1 MYSLPLQ
8 REFHRQ
14 VPSYFIKDDHD
25 ILKDDCWPG
34 QTQGEL
40 SFARGV
46 ELFAEQTPSSRAP
59 YRRFRWGAQLELWLL
74 EGREFRSPNTDPDGP
89 EKTILGPEQLAWLER
104 TLVESDATFRVV
116 LSATPIVGP
125 DRSRKADN
133 HANRAFAHEGARLRE
148 LLAAHPGTVV
158 VCGDRHWQYA
168 SVDGDTGL
176 WEFSCGPT
184 TDAHAGG
191 FSEDKRS
198 EAHRYLAV
206 RGGFLSVAVER
217 AGSDAS
223 CDLSLRHHDTSGRIL
238 STQRFSAPKR

>member
-125 DRSRKADN
+125 DRSRKAEREEPLAGACMPSRPSAADESPGIGWFSGSPLLTPRRGAADEEQCGRMPST
-133 HANRAFAHEGARLRE
+133 HTRRARASRCATVRSSGAWS
-148 LLAAHPGTVV
+148 AA
-158 VCGDRHWQYA
+158 
-168 SVDGDTGL
+168 
-176 WEFSCGPT
+176 E
-184 TDAHAGG
+184 
-191 FSEDKRS
+191 RS
-198 EAHRYLAV
+198 TRV
-206 RGGFLSVAVER
+206 M
-217 AGSDAS
+217 GSIG
-223 CDLSLRHHDTSGRIL
+223 SGSGI
-238 STQRFSAPKR
+238 S